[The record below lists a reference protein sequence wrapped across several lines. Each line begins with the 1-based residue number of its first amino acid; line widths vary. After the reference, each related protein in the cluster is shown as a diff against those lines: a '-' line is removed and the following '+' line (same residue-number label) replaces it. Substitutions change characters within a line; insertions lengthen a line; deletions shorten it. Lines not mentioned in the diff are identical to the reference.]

1 MSGIRNKWLELNLTG
16 ALYNSKCIQN
26 RPSQCLRKRTLFS
39 YKKKKIMTVATLC
52 RGISMEYRPTYRNC
66 CLNVQKSKTE
76 LDKNK
81 SS

>member
-39 YKKKKIMTVATLC
+39 YKKKKDHDCGYSVQRNLH
-52 RGISMEYRPTYRNC
+52 GIQTH
-66 CLNVQKSKTE
+66 LSKLLLE
-76 LDKNK
+76 CAEK
-81 SS
+81 